1 MTTTP
6 QKTDHKPQKAH
17 GKTGREPF
25 GAVQVRAELPLAPG
39 AVARANALALRKA
52 GRDADTR
59 TGVLEHVIRHA
70 EQDPGRPAVTEG
82 ERTLSYGELLE
93 RVAAMRDAL
102 VSRGVHAGDVVAA
115 VGPRSTATP
124 VVFLAL
130 ESLGASY
137 LPVDPGWPEVR
148 VRDVLDRS
156 RAALLLDYSGA
167 GGGAGGTAGGTA
179 GGAAGSTAHA
189 AVAAAAAEGVPAL
202 RPPAEGTSAAPLPRT
217 TADRSHETR
226 YTIFTS
232 GTTGRP
238 KGATVEHQG
247 MLNHLRAKVADL
259 SLGPDD
265 VVAFTAPLVFDIS
278 IWQMLCPLLAGGR
291 LVVVDDGAV
300 RFPRRLVTTL
310 DATGVTVVELVPTVV
325 GWLVD
330 ETRRLGGGLLQQLRR
345 LLSTGEELHPAVAAR
360 VLDGLPHVAVINA
373 YGPTECSD
381 DVTHHLVT
389 SADLARPRLPVGSP
403 VLNTA
408 LYLLVHGADGTWRA
422 AEPGESGELFVGGTG
437 VGLGYLNDPATT
449 DRAFFRDPFDP
460 ASATGRLYRTGDLAR
475 FDDGLVH
482 YLGRGDRQVK
492 VAGVR
497 MELDE
502 IEAVL
507 RRHPA
512 VDRCAVT
519 VSGEGD
525 LAELVGHYC
534 PREPVRPEALEEALA
549 AALPPAM
556 VPRRW
561 RQWDALPLTPNGK
574 TDHRSLQAAAATP
587 RKEAR

>member
-1 MTTTP
+1 MTAW
-6 QKTDHKPQKAH
+6 QDADVQQD
-17 GKTGREPF
+17 TGR
-25 GAVQVRAELPLAPG
+25 AVPVRAELPLAPG
-39 AVARANALALRKA
+39 TVDRANALALR
-52 GRDADTR
+52 RTQDADTR
-59 TGVLEHVIRHA
+59 TSVLEYVILHA
-70 EQDPGRPAVTEG
+70 EQAPDRIAVTEG
-82 ERTLSYGELLE
+82 ERTLTYRELLE
-93 RVAAMRDAL
+93 RVAVMRDAL
-102 VSRGVHAGDVVAA
+102 HSRGVRAGDVVAA
-115 VGPRSTATP
+115 VGPRSTGTP

-137 LPVDPGWPEVR
+137 LPIDLGWPEVR
-148 VRDVLDRS
+148 VRDVLNRS
-156 RAALLLDYSGA
+156 RAALLLDYSGT
-167 GGGAGGTAGGTA
+167 GTGTATGTGNA
-179 GGAAGSTAHA
+179 GEAGDASSTARA
-189 AVAAAAAEGVPAL
+189 ATAAAAAEGTPTL
-202 RPPAEGTSAAPLPRT
+202 RPPAEGAPGPAAPLPRN
-217 TADRSHETR
+217 TADRSRETR

-247 MLNHLRAKVADL
+247 MLNHLWAKVADL
-259 SLGPDD
+259 SLGPGD

-291 LVVVDDGAV
+291 LVVVDDGAM
-300 RFPRRLVTTL
+300 RFPRWLVGTL
-310 DATGVTVVELVPTVV
+310 DTAGVTVVELVPTVV

-330 ETRRLGGGLLQQLRR
+330 EARRLGGGLLQQLRW

-360 VLDGLPHVAVINA
+360 VLDGLPHVAVVNA

-403 VLNTA
+403 VVNTA

-422 AEPGESGELFVGGTG
+422 AGPGESGELFVGGTG

-475 FDDGLVH
+475 FDEGLVH
-482 YLGRGDRQVK
+482 YLGRSDRQVK

-507 RRHPA
+507 SRHPA
-512 VDRCAVT
+512 VEKCAVT

-525 LAELVGHYC
+525 LAELVAHYC
-534 PREPVRPEALEEALA
+534 LRSPAEPEALEETLG
-549 AALPPAM
+549 AALPLPM

-561 RQWDALPLTPNGK
+561 REWEALPLTHNGK
-574 TDHRSLQAAAATP
+574 IDHRSLQAAAATP

>member
-1 MTTTP
+1 MTTSQHAQQDAQQGTL
-6 QKTDHKPQKAH
+6 QDA
-17 GKTGREPF
+17 GR
-25 GAVQVRAELPLAPG
+25 AVHVRAELPLAPG
-39 AVARANALALRKA
+39 AVERANALALRKA
-52 GRDADTR
+52 QDADTR
-59 TGVLEHVIRHA
+59 TGVLEYVVRHA
-70 EQDPGRPAVTEG
+70 EQAPDRPAVTEG
-82 ERTLSYGELLE
+82 ERTLTYRELLE

-102 VSRGVHAGDVVAA
+102 VSRGVRAGDVVAA
-115 VGPRSTATP
+115 VGPRSTGTP

-137 LPVDPGWPEVR
+137 LPVDPGWPEGR
-148 VRDVLDRS
+148 VRDVLNRS

-167 GGGAGGTAGGTA
+167 GGASGADEAGAA
-179 GGAAGSTAHA
+179 GAAGEAGSTAHA
-189 AVAAAAAEGVPAL
+189 ATAAAAAEEIPTL
-202 RPPAEGTSAAPLPRT
+202 RPPAEGAPGPAAPLPRS

-247 MLNHLRAKVADL
+247 MLNHLWAKVADL

-278 IWQMLCPLLAGGR
+278 IWQMLCPLLTGGR
-291 LVVVDDGAV
+291 LVVVDDSAM
-300 RFPRRLVTTL
+300 RFPRWLVGTL
-310 DATGVTVVELVPTVV
+310 DTAGVTVVELVPTVV

-330 ETRRLGGGLLQQLRR
+330 EAQRLGGGLLKQLRW
-345 LLSTGEELHPAVAAR
+345 LLSTGEELHPAAAAR
-360 VLDGLPHVAVINA
+360 VLDGLPHVAVVNA

-389 SADLARPRLPVGSP
+389 AADLARPRLPVGSP
-403 VLNTA
+403 VVNTA

-437 VGLGYLNDPATT
+437 VGLGYLNDPGTT

-460 ASATGRLYRTGDLAR
+460 DSATGRLYRTGDLAR
-475 FDDGLVH
+475 FDEGLVH

-507 RRHPA
+507 SRHPA
-512 VDRCAVT
+512 VDKCAVT

-525 LAELVGHYC
+525 LAELVAHYC
-534 PREPVRPEALEEALA
+534 LRSPVTPEALEEALG
-549 AALPPAM
+549 AALPLPM

-561 RQWDALPLTPNGK
+561 REWDALPLTPNGK
-574 TDHRSLQAAAATP
+574 IDHRSLQAAAATP